1 MRTKLLAII
10 AFLLISTQAHA
21 QIIDAIGGH
30 IKDIQNRFS
39 DHQKIQGK
47 ILKSGEIDKNAK
59 GQDLIHNS
67 SGTWRLIQ
75 GGKDL
80 YLQSDENF
88 RSSPGPDYHVYFSN
102 LPAIKGR
109 LTI

>member
-47 ILKSGEIDKNAK
+47 ILRTK
-59 GQDLIHNS
+59 
-67 SGTWRLIQ
+67 
-75 GGKDL
+75 
-80 YLQSDENF
+80 
-88 RSSPGPDYHVYFSN
+88 
-102 LPAIKGR
+102 
-109 LTI
+109 